1 MTVLQ
6 LYELQQVDTDIDT
19 REKSL
24 AEARSRLGEDP
35 ALLALGRRIQELEK
49 RLKDEALA
57 RRPVELEIRGLEE
70 RLAVIEARLYG
81 GSITNAKELEAQNE
95 ELTYLKEQR
104 SAEED
109 RLLELMVTSEE
120 TQNEFDVARKTVAE
134 IEDKRK
140 RAQPDL
146 TANEEALRQE
156 LDRLAEERVAVA
168 GELAG
173 SELSMYDA
181 LRKSRGGQAVA
192 RVERGICEGC
202 RLSLPSTEVQRARI
216 SSGPVHCSSCRR
228 ILFVP

>member
-6 LYELQQVDTDIDT
+6 LYELHQVDTDIDT

-24 AEARSRLGEDP
+24 AEVRSRLGKDP
-35 ALLALGRRIQELEK
+35 ALVALRRRIQELEK

-57 RRPVELEIRGLEE
+57 RRPVQLEVRGLEE
-70 RLAVIEARLYG
+70 RLAVIEARLYS
-81 GSITNAKELEAQNE
+81 GSITNPKELEAQNE

-109 RLLELMVTSEE
+109 RLLDLMVVSEE
-120 TQNEFDVARKTVAE
+120 TQNQLDVAHKTVAE
-134 IEDKRK
+134 IKEKRE
-140 RAQPDL
+140 RAQPGL
-146 TANEEALRQE
+146 NANEEVLHRE
-156 LDRLAEERVAVA
+156 LERLAEERVAVA

-173 SELSMYDA
+173 SELSMYEA

-192 RVERGICEGC
+192 KVARGICEGC
-202 RLSLPSTEVQRARI
+202 RLSLPSTEVQRAKT